1 MQKNKQTKT
10 TKQTKPRMAKTVLSN
25 KRTMGN
31 ITISYFKLY
40 YSAIVIKNHDINTK
54 TNTLIKGI

>member
-1 MQKNKQTKT
+1 
-10 TKQTKPRMAKTVLSN
+10 MAKTVLSN